1 MMAAARAADDMSR
14 FGLLHGVSAVLF
26 VAAALGALAL
36 VLRFNRP
43 AE

>member
-1 MMAAARAADDMSR
+1 MMAAARAANDMAR
-14 FGLLHGVSAVLF
+14 FGMLHGVSAVLF
-26 VAAALGALAL
+26 VAAALGALVL

>member
-1 MMAAARAADDMSR
+1 
-14 FGLLHGVSAVLF
+14 LHGVSAALF
-26 VAAALGALAL
+26 FAAAVGALVL